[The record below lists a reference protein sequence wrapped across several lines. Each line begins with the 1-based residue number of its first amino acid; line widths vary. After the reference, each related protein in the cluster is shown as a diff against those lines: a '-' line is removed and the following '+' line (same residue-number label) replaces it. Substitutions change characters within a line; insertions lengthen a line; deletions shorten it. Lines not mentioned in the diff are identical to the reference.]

1 MLPRDHDRDI
11 WRLGLPALG
20 ALAADPL
27 VSIVDTVFVG
37 RLGVV
42 PLAALGVNVAVFSL
56 AFVLFNVL
64 EYGTT
69 PIVARAEGSGN
80 RRAAGR
86 TGWSTR
92 PNRGTTPTGR

>member
-1 MLPRDHDRDI
+1 MPPKDHDRDI
-11 WRLGLPALG
+11 MRLGLPALG

-27 VSIVDTVFVG
+27 VSIVDTIFVG

-42 PLAALGVNVAVFSL
+42 PLAALGVNVAIFSL

-69 PIVARAEGSGN
+69 PMVARAGGRGDHRS
-80 RRAAGR
+80 AGR
-86 TGWSTR
+86 TVMQA
-92 PNRGTTPTGR
+92 